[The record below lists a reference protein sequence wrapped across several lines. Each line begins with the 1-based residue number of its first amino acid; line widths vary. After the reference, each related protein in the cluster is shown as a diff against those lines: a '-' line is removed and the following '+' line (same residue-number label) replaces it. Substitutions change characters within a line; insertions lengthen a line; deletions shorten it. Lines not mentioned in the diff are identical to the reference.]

1 MIDYTSVQT
10 KINQV
15 YKDALVKVIGSQ
27 NGPIDREVLNNLLLG
42 GTLASEVERD
52 TVEPYVPALAQLVL
66 TDVLVQYEGKSSDGD
81 DAIVFDLYT
90 RATPEQIVESNEMR
104 GRQEH
109 QDAEEWNDPS
119 ILRDNL
125 TDAVREAA
133 MRRKSIIAQHLILL
147 AMGNAGGSG
156 EEEGDFDIRS
166 ILGDLGIAKPQ
177 VH

>member
-10 KINQV
+10 KINQI

-66 TDVLVQYEGKSSDGD
+66 TDVLVQFEGKSADGGE
-81 DAIVFDLYT
+81 AIVFDLYA
-90 RATPEQIVESNEMR
+90 RATPEQIAESNEMR

-109 QDAEEWNDPS
+109 QDVEEWNDPS
-119 ILRDNL
+119 ILRDTL
-125 TDAVREAA
+125 EDAVHEASV
-133 MRRKSIIAQHLILL
+133 RRKSIMAQGLIKMAL
-147 AMGNAGGSG
+147 ADAGDRETGI
-156 EEEGDFDIRS
+156 DDILNT
-166 ILGDLGIAKPQ
+166 ILNDTSVPA